1 MLNFED
7 VNGGVKQTRAGQEGF
22 THTESGFYLVTMF
35 LGASITEDRISSNF
49 FF

>member
-22 THTESGFYLVTMF
+22 THGQKVVFTLLQCF
-35 LGASITEDRISSNF
+35 LGLQLQRTE
-49 FF
+49 